1 MTPQRIGRY
10 DITAELGKGAMGV
23 VYKATDPNI
32 GRTVAIK
39 TTRLDTHGLDA
50 QDLLR
55 RFKNEAR
62 SAGTLNHPNI
72 VTIFDAGE
80 QEGIFYIAM
89 EYIEGQT
96 LHDLLSQHR
105 SLPVEKVI
113 EIVRQVCA
121 GLDYAHAHGV
131 IHRDIKPA
139 NIMLAANGVV
149 KVMDFGIAKTGGT
162 MTATGQVLGTPN
174 YMSPEQVKGKTIDGR
189 SDIFGVGVLLYE
201 MLTGEKP
208 FDGQNITTIIYK
220 IVSENPIPPRELDV
234 TIHPGLSAVV
244 TKALAKSPD
253 SRYQTGAALVADLE
267 NYKAFGSEAGAT
279 QLISAVGDRTIMT
292 SATASSPPPAPG
304 SVAMPAAPAVPPVP
318 APIVAPVPP
327 APSAAAAP
335 VATPIPAPAAA
346 VSASSPAPAPAKPPV
361 RKAPGKGINKLVLG
375 GVIVLLLIVAGIA
388 AWRVHRRHQQQAQEA
403 AATSPPAVTQE
414 ATPPAPAAPAAETT
428 AAAPPVQPQPAATT
442 PPAET
447 RAQQNPTP
455 QAAKPKVKVAA
466 NQPSAGPQPA
476 PVPPAEALTTGTVH
490 ATSTPA
496 GATVAIDG
504 SGSFVTPFDSPP
516 LKPGTHSFSV
526 SKVGY
531 TTVQRKLDV
540 VAGKAANLDVSLTAS
555 GGVLDLQSDPPGAAI
570 VVDGKPTNRFT
581 PAKLGLPQGE
591 HVIRFLLEGYKD
603 EVSPVLVTEGQSV
616 SLSPKLVPAKASKL
630 KRLFGG
636 GSPEDVGTLD
646 VTTHPDGAYVTLN
659 NAAVGQ
665 TTPAKVSVKPGTYE
679 LAIILPGYKTV
690 HRSVHV
696 ERGKTL
702 GVDEVLEKEKP

>member
-1 MTPQRIGRY
+1 
-10 DITAELGKGAMGV
+10 
-23 VYKATDPNI
+23 
-32 GRTVAIK
+32 
-39 TTRLDTHGLDA
+39 
-50 QDLLR
+50 
-55 RFKNEAR
+55 
-62 SAGTLNHPNI
+62 
-72 VTIFDAGE
+72 
-80 QEGIFYIAM
+80 
-89 EYIEGQT
+89 
-96 LHDLLSQHR
+96 
-105 SLPVEKVI
+105 
-113 EIVRQVCA
+113 
-121 GLDYAHAHGV
+121 
-131 IHRDIKPA
+131 
-139 NIMLAANGVV
+139 
-149 KVMDFGIAKTGGT
+149 
-162 MTATGQVLGTPN
+162 VLGTPN

-189 SDIFGVGVLLYE
+189 SDLFGVGVLLYE

-253 SRYQTGAALVADLE
+253 SRYQTGAALIADLE

-292 SATASSPPPAPG
+292 PAAASAPAPASG
-304 SVAMPAAPAVPPVP
+304 SMAMPAAPATPS
-318 APIVAPVPP
+318 AP
-327 APSAAAAP
+327 AAAAP
-335 VATPIPAPAAA
+335 AAPPTPAAA
-346 VSASSPAPAPAKPPV
+346 VSVSPPAPAPAKPPV

-375 GVIVLLLIVAGIA
+375 GVVVLLLMVAGIA

-403 AATSPPAVTQE
+403 AATPPPTVTQE
-414 ATPPAPAAPAAETT
+414 ATPPPPAAPAAET
-428 AAAPPVQPQPAATT
+428 AAAPAAPVQAQAPAAT
-442 PPAET
+442 PPAEP
-447 RAQQNPTP
+447 RAQQNPAP
-455 QAAKPKVKVAA
+455 QAAPKPKVKVAA
-466 NQPSAGPQPA
+466 NQPPAASQPA
-476 PVPPAEALTTGTVH
+476 PAPAPEAVTTGTVH

-496 GATVAIDG
+496 GATVTIDG

-516 LKPGTHSFSV
+516 LKAGTHSFSV

-531 TTVQRKLDV
+531 ATAQRKLDI
-540 VAGKAANLDVSLTAS
+540 VAGKATNLDVALTVS
-555 GGVLDLQSDPPGAAI
+555 GGVLDLESDPPGAAI
-570 VVDGKPTNRFT
+570 VVDGRPTNRFT
-581 PAKLGLPQGE
+581 PTKLGLPPGE
-591 HVIRFLLEGYKD
+591 HVVRFLLEGYKD

-659 NAAVGQ
+659 NAAIPQ
-665 TTPAKVSVKPGTYE
+665 TTPAKVNVKPGTYE